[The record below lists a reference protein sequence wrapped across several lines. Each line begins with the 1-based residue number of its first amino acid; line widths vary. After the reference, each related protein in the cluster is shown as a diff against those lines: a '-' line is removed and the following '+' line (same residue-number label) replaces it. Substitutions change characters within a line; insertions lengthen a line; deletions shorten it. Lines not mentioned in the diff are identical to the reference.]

1 MISTLRRCAQSLRH
15 APVLRSWTPL
25 WSGLRRPYSRLLILL
40 SGRHGFDVVVGG
52 TRMRLHPEFATQSWE
67 TLEADSYRALPGCC
81 GRATSSDVGADGTY
95 TLLAVGKIG
104 PDGRVVAYEPHGFTR
119 RHLERHAEW
128 SGDSRRILIRPVCCG
143 AAVGSAAFYHV
154 PGRAEGMNG
163 LVPVDGFATA
173 VVDVT
178 TIDREVTL
186 LGLVPS
192 VMKIDV
198 EGAEWDVLKGAEETL
213 RTHHPRISLSL
224 HTAALQK
231 VGATPLSVLAWLAAF
246 GYAFR
251 TVSED
256 HELRNCRSKTGD
268 PDEILTPRFNS
279 ARSTVLALA
288 SSNLRAATPSVA
300 TDSVRILVTAVDPE
314 IPVPPR
320 LYGGIER
327 VVGSACPHAPGTAEV
342 VSWA

>member
-1 MISTLRRCAQSLRH
+1 MDVENRRMISTLRRCAQSLRH

-67 TLEADSYRALPGCC
+67 TLEAESYRAFAGMLRQGDVVY
-81 GRATSSDVGADGTY
+81 DVGAHIGTY
-95 TLLAVGKIG
+95 TLLALGKIG
-104 PDGRVVAYEPHGFTR
+104 PAGRVVAYEPHDFTR

-128 SGDSRRILIRPVCCG
+128 SGDSRRILIRPLCCG
-143 AAVGSAAFYHV
+143 AAAGSAAFYYV

-163 LVPVDGFATA
+163 LLPVDGFAA
-173 VVDVT
+173 GVVDVT

-198 EGAEWDVLKGAEETL
+198 EGSEWDVLKGAEETL
-213 RTHHPRISLSL
+213 RTHRPRISLSL
-224 HTAALQK
+224 HSAALQK
-231 VGATPLSVLAWLAAF
+231 VGATPAGVLAWLAAF
-246 GYAFR
+246 GYNFR

-256 HELRNCRSKTGD
+256 HELHV
-268 PDEILTPRFNS
+268 I
-279 ARSTVLALA
+279 
-288 SSNLRAATPSVA
+288 
-300 TDSVRILVTAVDPE
+300 
-314 IPVPPR
+314 
-320 LYGGIER
+320 
-327 VVGSACPHAPGTAEV
+327 AEV
-342 VSWA
+342 PSAVLPS